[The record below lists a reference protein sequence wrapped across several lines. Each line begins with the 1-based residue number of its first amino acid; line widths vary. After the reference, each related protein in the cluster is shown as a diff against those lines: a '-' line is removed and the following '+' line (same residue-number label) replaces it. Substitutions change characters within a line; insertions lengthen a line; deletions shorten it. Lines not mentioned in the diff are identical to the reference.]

1 MLSAAMDDF
10 TDNLND
16 AQKLAVQTTEGHVR
30 VIAGPG
36 TGKTQTLT
44 SRYCYLVSTLGISPR
59 NILCVTFTN
68 RAANEMKSRVRKM
81 IGDLDLGYICTF
93 HAFCVQF
100 LKEEIYVL
108 NFPKNFIIID
118 TEDEKDILKK
128 IFEDMHLTMKDT
140 TYQKTIDNVLE
151 AKKMAVEG
159 YIDDILLLDN
169 EKIKEKFEAET
180 DRDNAI
186 FLRYIYETK
195 KNFAC
200 DFNDLI
206 NYTTY
211 ILENFPAIREKWQD
225 IMQYVLIDE
234 FQDVSMKQYTIG
246 MILSKKHGNLF
257 IVGDPDQTIYTWR
270 GSHLKMLL
278 NFDKDYPDSKTI
290 ELQKNYRS
298 TGQILDVS
306 DRIIRNNATRFPKHL
321 IPTVGDGPKPLYYH
335 AKDEKEEA
343 EWIAGRVEQFH
354 LAGLPYSKCAI
365 LYRAHYLTRPLEEA
379 LIKKSIPYKIFSGTE
394 FYARMEIKDI
404 ICYLR
409 MVTSGDDIAFLRTV
423 NVPSRKMGKKKV
435 EFLKDF
441 ALKRGMPLYDAL
453 KQTIGNPLFRGTGA
467 ARYIDSIEFVRKE
480 HFKMSLSDATQ
491 TLLDR
496 SGYEEYLRQQGDQ
509 ERLDN
514 VAELKRGIDEAS
526 KDDDASMEDFV
537 AKVALLTNLDKE
549 DDDTNDCCK
558 LMTIHTAKGME
569 FPVVFLC
576 GLNEGVFP
584 SRKTFTPEDMEEE
597 RRLCYVA
604 LTRAKGRLFLSD
616 SEGLGNDGL
625 YKLPS
630 RFIFEA
636 GDAIDYD
643 HPLDS
648 AMIDKT
654 MRFIHDNTDELNLK
668 NSLFSEGDVVKHPV
682 FGCGVIKS
690 VDIKNN
696 AYNILFEGFSTER
709 SIRFGTQLEKEP
721 SDLPES

>member
-1 MLSAAMDDF
+1 MPSAAMDDF
-10 TDNLND
+10 TDNLNE

-118 TEDEKDILKK
+118 TEDEKEILKK
-128 IFEDMHLTMKDT
+128 IFGDMHLTMKDT

-151 AKKMAVEG
+151 AKKMTVEG
-159 YIDDILLLDN
+159 YIGDILLLDD

-234 FQDVSMKQYTIG
+234 FQDVSMKQYAIG
-246 MILSKKHGNLF
+246 KILSAIHGNLF

-298 TGQILDVS
+298 TSQILDIS
-306 DRIIRNNATRFPKHL
+306 DKIIRNNATRFPKHL
-321 IPTVGDGPKPLYYH
+321 LPTVGDGPKPLYYH

-343 EWIAGRVEQFH
+343 EWVAGRIEQFH
-354 LAGLPYSKCAI
+354 LANLPYSKCAI

-423 NVPSRKMGKKKV
+423 NVPSRKMGKKKLD
-435 EFLKDF
+435 FLKDF
-441 ALKRGMPLYDAL
+441 ALKRGMSLYDTL
-453 KQTIGNPLFRGTGA
+453 KQTVGNPLFKGTGA
-467 ARYIDSIEFVRKE
+467 VRYIDSIEFVRKE

-558 LMTIHTAKGME
+558 LMTVHTAKGME

-604 LTRAKGRLFLSD
+604 MTRAKGRLFLSD

-648 AMIDKT
+648 AMIEKT

-668 NSLFSEGDVVKHPV
+668 NNLFSEGDVVKHPV

-690 VDIKNN
+690 VDIRNN
-696 AYNILFEGFSTER
+696 AYNILFDGFSTER

-721 SDLPES
+721 SDLPD

>member
-1 MLSAAMDDF
+1 ML
-10 TDNLND
+10 
-16 AQKLAVQTTEGHVR
+16 
-30 VIAGPG
+30 
-36 TGKTQTLT
+36 
-44 SRYCYLVSTLGISPR
+44 C
-59 NILCVTFTN
+59 
-68 RAANEMKSRVRKM
+68 
-81 IGDLDLGYICTF
+81 
-93 HAFCVQF
+93 
-100 LKEEIYVL
+100 
-108 NFPKNFIIID
+108 
-118 TEDEKDILKK
+118 
-128 IFEDMHLTMKDT
+128 
-140 TYQKTIDNVLE
+140 
-151 AKKMAVEG
+151 
-159 YIDDILLLDN
+159 
-169 EKIKEKFEAET
+169 
-180 DRDNAI
+180 
-186 FLRYIYETK
+186 
-195 KNFAC
+195 
-200 DFNDLI
+200 
-206 NYTTY
+206 
-211 ILENFPAIREKWQD
+211 
-225 IMQYVLIDE
+225 
-234 FQDVSMKQYTIG
+234 MKQYAIG
-246 MILSKKHGNLF
+246 KILSAIHGNLF

-298 TGQILDVS
+298 TSQILDIS
-306 DRIIRNNATRFPKHL
+306 DKIIRNNATRFPKHL
-321 IPTVGDGPKPLYYH
+321 LPTVGDGPKPLYYH

-343 EWIAGRVEQFH
+343 EWVAGRIEQFH
-354 LAGLPYSKCAI
+354 LANLPYSKCAI

-423 NVPSRKMGKKKV
+423 NVPSRKMGKKKLD
-435 EFLKDF
+435 FLKDF
-441 ALKRGMPLYDAL
+441 ALKRGMSLYDTL
-453 KQTIGNPLFRGTGA
+453 KQTVGNPLFKGTGA
-467 ARYIDSIEFVRKE
+467 VRYIDSIEFVRKE

-558 LMTIHTAKGME
+558 LMTVHTAKGME

-604 LTRAKGRLFLSD
+604 MTRAKGRLFLSD

-648 AMIDKT
+648 AMIEKT

-668 NSLFSEGDVVKHPV
+668 NNLFSEGDVVKHPV

-690 VDIKNN
+690 VDIRNN
-696 AYNILFEGFSTER
+696 AYNILFDGFSTER

-721 SDLPES
+721 SDLPD

>member
-81 IGDLDLGYICTF
+81 IGDLDLGYICTI

-151 AKKMAVEG
+151 AKKMTVEG

-211 ILENFPAIREKWQD
+211 ILENFPAIREKWQN

-321 IPTVGDGPKPLYYH
+321 LPTVGDGPKPLYYH

-343 EWIAGRVEQFH
+343 EWIAGCIEQFH
-354 LAGLPYSKCAI
+354 LANLPYSKCAI
-365 LYRAHYLTRPLEEA
+365 LYRAHYLTRPIEEA

-648 AMIDKT
+648 AMIEKT

-668 NSLFSEGDVVKHPV
+668 NNLFSEGDVVKHPV
-682 FGCGVIKS
+682 FGRGVIKS

-696 AYNILFEGFSTER
+696 AYNILFDGFSTER

-721 SDLPES
+721 SDLPD

>member
-1 MLSAAMDDF
+1 MDDF
-10 TDNLND
+10 TDNLNE

-118 TEDEKDILKK
+118 TEDEKEILKK

-140 TYQKTIDNVLE
+140 TYQKAIDNVLE
-151 AKKMAVEG
+151 AKKMTVEG
-159 YIDDILLLDN
+159 YIGDILLLEN

-246 MILSKKHGNLF
+246 KILSARHGNLF

-278 NFDKDYPDSKTI
+278 NFDKDYVDSKTI

-298 TGQILDVS
+298 TSQILDLS
-306 DRIIRNNATRFPKHL
+306 DKIIRNNATRFPKHL
-321 IPTVGDGPKPLYYH
+321 LPTVGDGPKPLYYH
-335 AKDEKEEA
+335 AKEEKEEA
-343 EWIAGRVEQFH
+343 EWIAGRIEQFH
-354 LAGLPYSKCAI
+354 LANLPYSKCAI

-409 MVTSGDDIAFLRTV
+409 MVTAGDDIAFLRTV
-423 NVPSRKMGKKKV
+423 NVPSRKMGKKKLD
-435 EFLKDF
+435 FLKDF
-441 ALKRGMPLYDAL
+441 ALKRGISLYDTL
-453 KQTIGNPLFRGTGA
+453 KQTVGNPLFRGTGA
-467 ARYIDSIEFVRKE
+467 ARYIDSIEFVRNE
-480 HFKMSLSDATQ
+480 HHRMSLSDATQ

-514 VAELKRGIDEAS
+514 VAELKRGIDETS

-549 DDDTNDCCK
+549 DDDTDDCCK
-558 LMTIHTAKGME
+558 LMTVHTAKGME

-604 LTRAKGRLFLSD
+604 MTRAKGRLFLSD

-636 GDAIDYD
+636 GEAIDYD

-648 AMIDKT
+648 AMVEKT

-668 NSLFSEGDVVKHPV
+668 NKLFSEGDVVKHPV

-696 AYNILFEGFSTER
+696 AYNILFDGFSTER

-721 SDLPES
+721 YDLPD